1 MSTGE
6 EGRPNG
12 WFEVADGVRSR
23 RVIPLD
29 ESVRSYRLGDP
40 DPHVRYVAEGEARV
54 DPVGS
59 VDRGPGDLRPD
70 EGHSYGLGSG
80 GEEVSLVRPWD
91 RPVDGAQLPRGNGRW
106 DTDSAGT
113 RRRSP
118 VGGQIRIH
126 TPCARRGQG
135 DLGLDHEPFELPVPG
150 GIESVVGAR
159 ASGRPDERGHT
170 P

>member
-29 ESVRSYRLGDP
+29 ESVRARRLGDA
-40 DPHVRYVAEGEARV
+40 DPHVRDVAEGQARV

-70 EGHSYGLGSG
+70 EGHSYGLGSRW
-80 GEEVSLVRPWD
+80 EAESFVRPCD
-91 RPVDGAQLPRGNGRW
+91 RPVAGAQLHMGDGPIE
-106 DTDSAGT
+106 TKSA
-113 RRRSP
+113 
-118 VGGQIRIH
+118 
-126 TPCARRGQG
+126 
-135 DLGLDHEPFELPVPG
+135 
-150 GIESVVGAR
+150 
-159 ASGRPDERGHT
+159 
-170 P
+170 

>member
-54 DPVGS
+54 HPVGS

-70 EGHSYGLGSG
+70 EGHSYGLGSR
-80 GEEVSLVRPWD
+80 GEEVSLVRPCD
-91 RPVDGAQLPRGNGRW
+91 RPVDGAQLHQGNGG
-106 DTDSAGT
+106 GT
-113 RRRSP
+113 PIPQAP
-118 VGGQIRIH
+118 V
-126 TPCARRGQG
+126 A
-135 DLGLDHEPFELPVPG
+135 
-150 GIESVVGAR
+150 GAR
-159 ASGRPDERGHT
+159 SVDRSAYTSH
-170 P
+170 